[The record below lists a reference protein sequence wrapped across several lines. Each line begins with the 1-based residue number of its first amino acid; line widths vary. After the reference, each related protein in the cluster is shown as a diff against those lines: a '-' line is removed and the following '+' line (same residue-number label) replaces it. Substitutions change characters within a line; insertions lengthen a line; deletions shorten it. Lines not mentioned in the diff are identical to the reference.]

1 MDNLDWLGIH
11 FFYNGQFEKSN
22 KQLSYVGG
30 NIQLTSVERYNIS
43 LATVRE
49 QLADIK
55 MAYHGE
61 ELTEKHRLYWLF
73 PGKNV
78 RDGLRRLDTDRN
90 VFFMDRCI
98 TDCGVVDVYVNYED
112 DVDEDGQNSVSDI
125 GEKEEEETNAA
136 IEEDK
141 TEEKSG
147 SDWEDEHDNC
157 SAEDDLEH
165 SLE

>member
-1 MDNLDWLGIH
+1 MVRH
-11 FFYNGQFEKSN
+11 PFFYNGQFEKSN

-30 NIQLTSVERYNIS
+30 NIQLTSIERYNIS

-90 VFFMDRCI
+90 VFFMYRCI
-98 TDCGVVDVYVNYED
+98 TDCGVVDMYVNYED
-112 DVDEDGQNSVSDI
+112 YVD
-125 GEKEEEETNAA
+125 
-136 IEEDK
+136 
-141 TEEKSG
+141 
-147 SDWEDEHDNC
+147 
-157 SAEDDLEH
+157 
-165 SLE
+165 

>member
-1 MDNLDWLGIH
+1 MVRH
-11 FFYNGQFEKSN
+11 PFFYNGQFEKSN

-73 PGKNV
+73 PGK
-78 RDGLRRLDTDRN
+78 
-90 VFFMDRCI
+90 M
-98 TDCGVVDVYVNYED
+98 
-112 DVDEDGQNSVSDI
+112 
-125 GEKEEEETNAA
+125 
-136 IEEDK
+136 
-141 TEEKSG
+141 
-147 SDWEDEHDNC
+147 
-157 SAEDDLEH
+157 LEMG
-165 SLE
+165 